1 MPGDSSFGA
10 GVGPAKS
17 EEAKAEQVPLWR
29 LYTGLSGEE
38 ARFSD
43 SFLKSKGVGN
53 VFDLKE
59 FNFLGKDKLKL
70 IGKLGGLGCIE
81 AKSSGGLKYK
91 IKKIPALE
99 TVSEKFAD
107 ERVLEVLNSNP
118 DKEYTFSE
126 MVKALNTPKSSIQT
140 AVRKLVS
147 DGKVLII
154 NEAQYVSGTQMP
166 KQFKLAP
173 EGTQTRIKE
182 KKSES
187 SLMDLYPGCTE
198 EAVVW
203 ADKFLRK
210 IGIGNKFYLSDF
222 NFKKKRYDGM
232 GTIKLL
238 ENLIK
243 LGYVRKNRSETFR
256 GKIAVV
262 CEVIKIPKLEKK

>member
-126 MVKALNTPKSSIQT
+126 MVKVLKTPKSSIQT

-187 SLMDLYPGCTE
+187 SLMELYPGCTE

-203 ADKFLRK
+203 ADKFLRQV
-210 IGIGNKFYLSDF
+210 GIGNKFYLSDF